1 MRNSHRPPIAIQR
14 PENLLGKILQLV
26 GTPLRSAAL
35 DRFRLGDRMAEQC
48 VLEDQLVVGNVF
60 GPGILAITKPD
71 ELILENSMESTVE
84 GPLVA

>member
-1 MRNSHRPPIAIQR
+1 MCKISH
-14 PENLLGKILQLV
+14 LV

-35 DRFRLGDRMAEQC
+35 SRFGLGDRVAEQC
-48 VLEDQLVVGNVF
+48 VLEGQRVVGNVF
-60 GPGILAITKPD
+60 GPGVLAVRKPD